1 MSDRP
6 LTVLLA
12 AESAYGPTNNC
23 IGIGAEL
30 IRMGHRV
37 VFAAEES
44 WAGKIEPL
52 GIEERLVS
60 MAPPPEEE
68 AAAGQFWIDFIRE
81 TSPEFRKSTYEQIT
95 TFLEPVWRSLMDGAK
110 YANPQFAAIVDEI
123 NPDIIVQDNVSAFPA
138 LRAAGRPFVRVVSC
152 QPLEMTG
159 PSIPPALSGL
169 PADDSSQ
176 WQAWRDEYAR
186 ATAGVWQEYNEFSL
200 ESGAPALPEGEFN
213 YVGDSN
219 IYIYP
224 EVIDYLDRR
233 PLDATWHR
241 VQSSVRRT
249 EQPVDLPAHIAEGDG
264 SLIYLSLGSLGGAD
278 VDLMQRLTG
287 FLADSPHRFIVS
299 MGPRSDEWDLPDN
312 MWGASMVPQT
322 TLLDRVDLVITHGGN
337 NTTCESFHFGKPMV
351 LLPLFWDQ
359 YDNAQRVDETGFG
372 KRLDTYRVEKA
383 ELESA
388 IDGLLA
394 NTPLRERMAD
404 ISQQIRAED
413 GVRREA
419 EIIADL
425 GQSAAR

>member
-159 PSIPPALSGL
+159 PHIPPALSGL

-200 ESGAPALPEGEFN
+200 DSGAPALPKGEFN

-224 EVIDYLDRR
+224 GVIDYLDRR
-233 PLDATWHR
+233 PLA
-241 VQSSVRRT
+241 RT
-249 EQPVDLPAHIAEGDG
+249 
-264 SLIYLSLGSLGGAD
+264 
-278 VDLMQRLTG
+278 R
-287 FLADSPHRFIVS
+287 
-299 MGPRSDEWDLPDN
+299 
-312 MWGASMVPQT
+312 
-322 TLLDRVDLVITHGGN
+322 
-337 NTTCESFHFGKPMV
+337 
-351 LLPLFWDQ
+351 
-359 YDNAQRVDETGFG
+359 
-372 KRLDTYRVEKA
+372 
-383 ELESA
+383 
-388 IDGLLA
+388 
-394 NTPLRERMAD
+394 
-404 ISQQIRAED
+404 
-413 GVRREA
+413 
-419 EIIADL
+419 
-425 GQSAAR
+425 